1 MIDLTMS
8 PKIHASNVTMLA
20 LAAGRKRQS
29 PRTGFVHCFPGDE
42 RVVDTIPVYENVCF
56 ALSLFRQKT
65 SESVLEGRALLERLL
80 AFQTEDGNFPAYLHE
95 FPKCRDSSMFLKVA
109 PLLVQIMRRFG
120 SLLGVELK
128 EKMARSIELAI
139 QFAADKEW
147 APVWKHRYQALCNQS
162 SHFSP
167 SSQEEWFEWIVSKQ
181 LLEEDIG
188 EVPYDRTLQV
198 FLGGMEFQ
206 EKGEPAVWP
215 IEWALAESDGF
226 SKRLLRDCA
235 AMIRASALFPFEHT
249 SLTSSD
255 SYSVISAPQGVRWLW
270 KGEQIHTLSVPNA
283 HLCGD
288 ELQFVLSGP
297 ADCGKGALVET
308 ALFCN
313 LSPETNVLIEGVQG
327 TIFRL
332 GDRIQIIAGAK
343 IFEVQ
348 FHLVEG
354 EGDFVGHISRA
365 NRPAQTAAK
374 GDLRYEV
381 FDWQI
386 GIRTLRRSSECRLI
400 ARYSLTSLALL

>member
-1 MIDLTMS
+1 MIDLAAPS
-8 PKIHASNVTMLA
+8 KIHSSSANALA

-42 RVVDTIPVYENVCF
+42 RIADTIPIYENVCF

-65 SESVLEGRALLERLL
+65 SESVLEGRSLLERLL
-80 AFQTEDGNFPAYLHE
+80 AFQGKDGNFPVYLHE
-95 FPKCRDSSMFLKVA
+95 FPKCRDASMSLKIA
-109 PLLVQIMRRFG
+109 PLFVQIMRRFG
-120 SLLGVELK
+120 SLLGAELK
-128 EKMARSIELAI
+128 ENMARSIELAI
-139 QFAADKEW
+139 QFAADKEL

-167 SSQEEWFEWIVSKQ
+167 SFQEEWFEWIVSQQ
-181 LLEEDIG
+181 LLGQDIG
-188 EVPYDRTLQV
+188 QVPYDRTLQV

-226 SKRLLRDCA
+226 SKRLLHDCA
-235 AMIRASALFPFEHT
+235 AVIRAAALFPFEHT
-249 SLTSSD
+249 PCISPD
-255 SYSVISAPQGVRWLW
+255 SYAVVVGPQGVRWLW
-270 KGEQIHTLSVPNA
+270 QGERLHSLSAPGA

-288 ELQFVLSGP
+288 EIQFVLSGP
-297 ADCGKGALVET
+297 PDCGKGAVIEA

-332 GDRIQIIAGAK
+332 GDLIQIAAGDK

-348 FHLVEG
+348 FELAEG
-354 EGDFVGHISRA
+354 EGDFIGQISRA

-386 GIRTLRRSSECRLI
+386 GIRTLRRSVECRLS
-400 ARYSLTSLALL
+400 ARYSFLTK